1 MQVKYM
7 LWAFTVFSCSG
18 LLQSTALGQTGSGN
32 KQSLSVPTVDTGYEP
47 ARGSAYI
54 PIDSWIYPA
63 LDRLQAL
70 GYIHYAYL
78 GLRPWTRLSIT
89 HVLDQTAQF
98 QDFTG
103 NDDQA
108 YQIYL
113 ALRKELT
120 NPTHTWAD
128 LRNPRNSFESAYTR
142 LGGISGTPLRDSFH
156 LGQTFVND
164 YGRPYQE
171 GFNPLIGF
179 STRSEVGRFALYFRG
194 EYQHSPDAPGY
205 SQSLA
210 NTLSTIDGVP
220 IATYPNQSIIPV
232 GPIAP
237 VNDFRIVE
245 ANISYL
251 LLNHE
256 FSFGK
261 SDHWMG
267 PAKGGSFAYSNNA
280 ENIYAFQ
287 IDRIEPLYIPLLS
300 KLTGP
305 FRYQFFVGSLKG
317 HVDPRDPWMHVEK
330 ISFKPTVN
338 LEFGFERSV
347 IWGGKGHVPITIH
360 SFLKS
365 FFSLQNVSAEEK
377 FSRNDPGARFGA
389 FDFSYRLPFVRKW
402 LTLYT
407 DSWAHD
413 DVNPISAPRRAAIR
427 PGLYLSHFP
436 GLAPLDFRV
445 EAVSTDPPTSRSNGG
460 QFLYTE
466 AVQLEGYTN
475 KGFIMGD
482 WIGRESKGG
491 QAWLTYHL
499 SPREDIQF
507 SYRNAKA
514 AKDFIPGGTTQNL
527 FQFSAVKRLHEDLE
541 LRGLVQYEGWKA
553 PVYKPGLQ
561 SNTAVAF
568 QVTWFPRE

>member
-1 MQVKYM
+1 MPVKCM
-7 LWAFTVFSCSG
+7 LWALALFFGSG
-18 LLQSTALGQTGSGN
+18 LLGFKALGQTGSEK
-32 KQSLSVPTVDTGYEP
+32 KQSVNAPAVDYGDEPVAGSTYVPM
-47 ARGSAYI
+47 
-54 PIDSWIYPA
+54 DSWIYPA

-70 GYIHYAYL
+70 GYINYSYR
-78 GLRPWTRLSIT
+78 GLRPWTRSSIT
-89 HVLDQTAQF
+89 HMLDLTAQV
-98 QDFTG
+98 QDIG
-103 NDDQA
+103 SSDAEA
-108 YQIYL
+108 YEIYL
-113 ALRKELT
+113 AVRKELNT
-120 NPTHTWAD
+120 ATHTFAD
-128 LRNPRNSFESAYTR
+128 LKNPRNSFESAYTR
-142 LGGISGTPLRDSFH
+142 LGGITGSPLRDSFN
-156 LGQTFVND
+156 LGLTNVND

-171 GFNPLIGF
+171 GFNPIAGF
-179 STRSEVGRFALYFRG
+179 STRSEAGRFALYFRG
-194 EYQHSPDAPGY
+194 EYQHAPGAPGY

-210 NTLSTIDGVP
+210 NILSTIDGVP

-245 ANISYL
+245 ANVSYL

-261 SDHWMG
+261 SDHWLG

-287 IDRIEPLYIPLLS
+287 IDRIEPLYVPLLS

-338 LEFGFERSV
+338 LEMGFERSV
-347 IWGGKGHVPITIH
+347 IWGGEGHVPITIH

-365 FFSLQNVSAEEK
+365 FFSFASPSAAVK
-377 FSRNDPGARFGA
+377 QSRNDPGARFGA

-402 LTLYT
+402 LTLYS
-407 DSWAHD
+407 DSWVHD
-413 DVNPISAPRRAAIR
+413 DTSPVSAPRRAAIR
-427 PGLYLSHFP
+427 PGIYLSHFP
-436 GLAPLDFRV
+436 GVGPLDFRV

-466 AVQLEGYTN
+466 QIQREGYTN
-475 KGFIMGD
+475 KGYIIGD
-482 WIGRESKGG
+482 PIGRESKGG

-499 SPREDIQF
+499 SPREDVQF

-514 AKDFIPGGTTQNL
+514 AKDFIPGGTTQNS
-527 FQFSAVKRLHEDLE
+527 FQLSAVKRLHEDFE

-553 PVYKPGLQ
+553 PVYKAGLQ